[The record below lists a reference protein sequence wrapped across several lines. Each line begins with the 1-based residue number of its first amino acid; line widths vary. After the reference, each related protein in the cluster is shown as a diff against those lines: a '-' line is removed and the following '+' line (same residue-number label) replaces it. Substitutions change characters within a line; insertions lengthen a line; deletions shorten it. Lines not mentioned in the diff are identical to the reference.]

1 MGTVHCLQLQLSS
14 VADATMATAAK
25 YCSPLLVKEPSNPS
39 DLPSRAHSGPS
50 SDHLGAVGR
59 LLYSAR
65 KEEWKVNWEIEGRR
79 RGHTKARAALALQ
92 IRDSIKAHYLI
103 Q

>member
-1 MGTVHCLQLQLSS
+1 MGTVHCPQLQLSS

-25 YCSPLLVKEPSNPS
+25 CCSPLLVKEPGNPS

-50 SDHLGAVGR
+50 SNHLGAAGR

-65 KEEWKVNWEIEGRR
+65 KEEGRSVGKQKEG
-79 RGHTKARAALALQ
+79 GGNKGKSSNGSTNNT
-92 IRDSIKAHYLI
+92 DSIKGHHLI

>member
-14 VADATMATAAK
+14 VADATTAIAAK
-25 YCSPLLVKEPSNPS
+25 CCSPLLVKEPGNPS

-50 SDHLGAVGR
+50 SNHLGAAGR

-65 KEEWKVNWEIEGRR
+65 KEE
-79 RGHTKARAALALQ
+79 
-92 IRDSIKAHYLI
+92 
-103 Q
+103 